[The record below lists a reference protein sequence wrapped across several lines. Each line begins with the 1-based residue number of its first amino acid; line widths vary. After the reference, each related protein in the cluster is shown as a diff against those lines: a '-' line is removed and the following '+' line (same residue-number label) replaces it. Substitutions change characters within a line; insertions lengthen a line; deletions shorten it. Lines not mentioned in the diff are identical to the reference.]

1 MTGSCTAR
9 STAFDDVPSLALIT
23 VSDADVLTPTTAR
36 EILAHNRAVAAA
48 GRKAPLIQKGDPDAD
63 YI

>member
-1 MTGSCTAR
+1 MR
-9 STAFDDVPSLALIT
+9 STGFDDVPSLALIT

-48 GRKAPLIQKGDPDAD
+48 GRKAPPKQESDPDAD